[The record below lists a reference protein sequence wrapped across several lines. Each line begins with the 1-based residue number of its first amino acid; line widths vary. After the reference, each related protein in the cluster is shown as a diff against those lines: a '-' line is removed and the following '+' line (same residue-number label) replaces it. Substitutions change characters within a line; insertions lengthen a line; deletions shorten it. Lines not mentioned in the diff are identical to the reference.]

1 MSKKP
6 NGLDSKLRA
15 VNLGSSRK
23 RALESDEESGSESE
37 ENYKNIKSTRM
48 SVSKGTKEG
57 YKPGSIKHISLRNF
71 VTYDSI
77 EVSPGPNMN
86 MIIGPNGTGKS
97 TIVCAIALGLGEK
110 PAILGR
116 AKDLSEFVKHGH
128 AQGHVEITLAGPA
141 HMADSDVKIRR
152 EIYRESNK
160 SIWFVND
167 RQTTA
172 AEVIRVTKELNVQV
186 GSLCQFLPQDRVVE
200 FSKMSPQD
208 LLRETV
214 MAVGRDDLIEL
225 QKKLV
230 EKRQKERKMIEDEKR
245 LLLEAQTLK
254 KKNEVLERDVQRWQE
269 RQQAESQLRVL
280 TALVPVARYTQAK
293 ARHDQAKEERRKA
306 HVHYQEVRNATGPA
320 EAEILELETRVAA
333 SENQRRQLA
342 DRRVLLEREA
352 RKQLTKCERL
362 ESAQRDLNSEMD
374 ALKRRAQK
382 RKETIAALRSEI
394 ARLEAEFGEI
404 PRPPDAEPEEMLQ
417 EIADLRSRK
426 LEMNNEIIQIQ
437 EEQNG
442 LSRSGTRIN
451 ADIGSRTA
459 QMRDLDDVVVQRR
472 EALRRFNEDTFK
484 ALEWLEAN
492 RSMFS
497 QHVFAPVCL
506 EASVR
511 DSRFAA
517 IIESVVGMSTLRTF
531 VVQCDEDYHK
541 FARNVID
548 TMKLRVDVVSLR
560 KTLDDFHPPLP
571 QSRLSSLGFDGYA
584 LDFIDAPRPVLAAMC
599 DRDRIH
605 ETPVALGSVDNQA
618 IESQNLFKEYVA
630 DGTKYS
636 ITRGRYGS
644 RASTVTTMR
653 TRPQARLLSAGETD
667 ESRAQRERLTREI
680 DELRNQLGENEK
692 TMRKLGMRERKV
704 RDSHRQIE
712 FRESEL
718 RKERENRTEA
728 MRVFNR
734 AQVRIESKQ
743 AQLDSLVSEERKE
756 AQGGQTLVQ
765 QERKRIESE
774 LRENAQ
780 SRTQAIADVAQAV
793 SEIATVLHDAAS
805 TGLQG
810 LCNARALNSLR
821 EEADRQRRAVDEAR
835 EAFERANLAFGE
847 AKEHAK
853 MCLEETRSVTDGM
866 TDDERQAVRD
876 AQEQRR
882 EVTCEE
888 LEIEL
893 STCRQRLSMAAN
905 SGLSARV
912 MEQYAERKA
921 QLENV
926 ETECERIVVGL
937 RSVRNQKRSLRRKWE
952 GPLNQ
957 IIQEISENFTRMFDH
972 IGCSGEVRLKRV
984 GDGVVSVPDTTAT
997 ADMDP
1002 EHDENNDGDNSQQE
1016 PPRDDE
1022 DYGSWGIEIR
1032 VSFRSNEDLQ
1042 ALDNHRQS
1050 GGERAVSTIVYLQSL
1065 QSLVAAP
1072 FRVVDE
1078 INQGMDQRNE
1088 RLIHALIVNTA
1099 CQPDVGQYFLITPKL
1114 LQDLEYHP
1122 MMKILCIFNGEWQPE
1137 AFNFSKYI
1145 SNARSTAVR

>member
-1 MSKKP
+1 MSTSLA
-6 NGLDSKLRA
+6 GLNSKLRA
-15 VNLGSSRK
+15 VKLNTRK
-23 RALESDEESGSESE
+23 RTLEESGDEATGSESE
-37 ENYKNIKSTRM
+37 EIARHLRTLK
-48 SVSKGTKEG
+48 KEATGSSSISG

-110 PAILGR
+110 PSILGR

-128 AQGHVEITLAGPA
+128 GQGHVEITLAGSA
-141 HMADSDVKIRR
+141 GLNDGDVRIRR
-152 EIYRESNK
+152 EIHRESNK
-160 SIWFVND
+160 SVWYVNG

-172 AEVIRVTKELNVQV
+172 AEVTRVTRELNVQV
-186 GSLCQFLPQDRVVE
+186 SSLCQFLPQDRVVE
-200 FSKMSPQD
+200 FSKLSPQD
-208 LLRETV
+208 LLRET
-214 MAVGRDDLIEL
+214 MAAVGREDLVEL

-230 EKRQKERKMIEDEKR
+230 EKRQKERKMVEDERR
-245 LLLEAQTLK
+245 LLAEAQTLK

-293 ARHDQAKEERRKA
+293 ARHDQAKEQRRKA
-306 HVHYQEVRNATGPA
+306 HVHYQEVRNAAGPA
-320 EAEILELETRVAA
+320 EDEILELESRVAA
-333 SENQRRQLA
+333 SENQRRLLA
-342 DRRVLLEREA
+342 DRRALLEREA
-352 RKQLTKCERL
+352 RKQLAKYERL
-362 ESAQRDLNSEMD
+362 ESAQRDLNGELD
-374 ALKRRAQK
+374 ALKKRAQK
-382 RKETIAALRSEI
+382 RKETIATLRSEI
-394 ARLEAEFGEI
+394 ARLESEFSDMA
-404 PRPPDAEPEEMLQ
+404 RPPDAESEDILQ
-417 EIADLRSRK
+417 EVADLRARK

-451 ADIGSRTA
+451 SDIDSRAA
-459 QMRDLDDVVVQRR
+459 QMRDLDDVAVQRR

-492 RSMFS
+492 RGMFS

-511 DSRFAA
+511 DSRYAA
-517 IIESVVGMSTLRTF
+517 IIESIVGMSTLRTF
-531 VVQCDEDYHK
+531 VVQCDEDYHR
-541 FARNVID
+541 FTRNVID

-560 KTLDDFHPPLP
+560 RTLDDFQPPLA
-571 QSRLSSLGFDGYA
+571 RNTLGTLGFDGYA

-599 DRDRIH
+599 DRDHIH
-605 ETPVALGSVDNQA
+605 ETPVALGSIDNQA
-618 IESQNLFKEYVA
+618 VESKNAFKEYVA
-630 DGTKYS
+630 DGTRYS
-636 ITRGRYGS
+636 VTRGRYGS

-653 TRPQARLLSAGETD
+653 IRPHARLLSAGETD
-667 ESRAQRERLTREI
+667 ESRAARERFTREI
-680 DELRNQLGENEK
+680 DELRNQLGENER
-692 TMRKLGMRERKV
+692 TMRKLGLRERKV

-712 FRESEL
+712 FRENEL
-718 RKERENRTEA
+718 RKERENRAEA
-728 MRVFNR
+728 MRVYNR

-743 AQLDSLVSEERKE
+743 AQLDSLLSEERKE

-765 QERKRIESE
+765 QERRRIDGE
-774 LRENAQ
+774 LRDNAS
-780 SRTQAIADVAQAV
+780 SRAQAIAEVAEAMA
-793 SEIATVLHDAAS
+793 EIAAVLHDTAAA
-805 TGLQG
+805 GLLG
-810 LCNARALNSLR
+810 LSNARALNALR
-821 EEADRQRRAVDEAR
+821 VEADRQRRAVEEAK
-835 EAFERANLAFGE
+835 EAFEQANLAFGE

-866 TDDERQAVRD
+866 TDEERQAVRD

-882 EVTCEE
+882 DVTCEE

-921 QLENV
+921 QLENA
-926 ETECERIVVGL
+926 ETECERIVAQL
-937 RSVRNQKRSLRRKWE
+937 RSIRKQKRSLRRQWE
-952 GPLNQ
+952 QPLSQ
-957 IIQEISENFTRMFDH
+957 IVQQISENFTRMFDY
-972 IGCSGEVRLKRV
+972 IGCSGEVRLKRA
-984 GDGVVSVPDTTAT
+984 GDGVVSMPDSSVANG
-997 ADMDP
+997 DDS
-1002 EHDENNDGDNSQQE
+1002 DDDGNQGTRPQ
-1016 PPRDDE
+1016 DDE
-1022 DYGSWGIEIR
+1022 DYGSWGVEIR
-1032 VSFRSNEDLQ
+1032 VSFRSNEELQ

-1099 CQPDVGQYFLITPKL
+1099 CRRDVGQYFLITPKL

-1122 MMKILCIFNGEWQPE
+1122 MMKVLCIFNGEWQPE

-1145 SNARSTAVR
+1145 SNARGTSAVRA

>member
-1 MSKKP
+1 MSSSRLGTL
-6 NGLDSKLRA
+6 NSKMRA
-15 VNLGSSRK
+15 VKLEPRK
-23 RALESDEESGSESE
+23 RALESDDEANSDCDEITQQRRVAKT
-37 ENYKNIKSTRM
+37 NYFSNGVVR
-48 SVSKGTKEG
+48 
-57 YKPGSIKHISLRNF
+57 YKPGSIKHISLKNF

-110 PAILGR
+110 PSILGR

-128 AQGHVEITLAGPA
+128 EQGHVEITLAGPA

-152 EIYRESNK
+152 EIHRENNK
-160 SIWFVND
+160 SVWYVD
-167 RQTTA
+167 GRQTTA
-172 AEVIRVTKELNVQV
+172 AEVTRVTKELNVQV

-200 FSKMSPQD
+200 FSKLSPQD
-208 LLRETV
+208 LLRETIS
-214 MAVGRDDLIEL
+214 AVGRDDLIEL

-230 EKRQKERKMIEDEKR
+230 EKRLKERRMVEDEKR
-245 LLLEAQTLK
+245 LLVEAQTLK

-269 RQQAESQLRVL
+269 RQKAESQLRVL

-293 ARHDQAKEERRKA
+293 ARHDLAKEERRKA
-306 HVHYQEVRNATGPA
+306 HVHYQQVRNATGPA
-320 EAEILELETRVAA
+320 EDEMLELESRVAS

-352 RKQLTKCERL
+352 RKHLAKYERL

-382 RKETIAALRSEI
+382 RKETIAALRSEV
-394 ARLEAEFGEI
+394 AQLEAEFSDM
-404 PRPPDAEPEEMLQ
+404 PQPPDAESDEVLREV
-417 EIADLRSRK
+417 ADLRSRK
-426 LEMNNEIIQIQ
+426 LEMSNEIIRIQ
-437 EEQNG
+437 DEQNG
-442 LSRSGTRIN
+442 LSRSGTRIS
-451 ADIGSRTA
+451 ADISSRAA
-459 QMRDLDDVVVQRR
+459 QLRDLDDVAVQRR
-472 EALRRFNEDTFK
+472 EALRRANEDTFK

-492 RSMFS
+492 RNMFS

-506 EASVR
+506 EASIR
-511 DSRFAA
+511 DSRYAA
-517 IIESVVGMSTLRTF
+517 IIESIVGMSTLRTF
-531 VVQCDEDYHK
+531 VVQCDDDYHT

-548 TMKLRVDVVSLR
+548 RMRLRVDVVSLR
-560 KTLDDFHPPLP
+560 RTMEDFRSPLP
-571 QSRLSSLGFDGYA
+571 KNRLDALGFDGYA
-584 LDFIDAPRPVLAAMC
+584 LDFIDAPRPVLAALC
-599 DRDRIH
+599 DRDHVH

-618 IESQNLFKEYVA
+618 IEEEHLFKEYVA

-653 TRPQARLLSAGETD
+653 TRPHARLLSAGETD
-667 ESRAQRERLTREI
+667 ESRAAREQITREI
-680 DELRNQLGENEK
+680 DELRNQQTENER
-692 TMRKLGMRERKV
+692 TMRKLSTRERKV

-712 FRESEL
+712 FRENEL
-718 RKERENRTEA
+718 RKERENRAEA
-728 MRVFNR
+728 MRVYNR

-743 AQLDSLVSEERKE
+743 AQLESLVSEERKE
-756 AQGGQTLVQ
+756 AQGGRTLVQ
-765 QERKRIESE
+765 QERKRIEGE
-774 LRENAQ
+774 LCDNAKC
-780 SRTQAIADVAQAV
+780 RAQAVADVAETVA
-793 SEIATVLHDAAS
+793 SIASVLHDTAAA
-805 TGLQG
+805 GLQG
-810 LCNARALNSLR
+810 LNNARALNVLR
-821 EEADRQRRAVDEAR
+821 VEADRQRRAVEDAKEL
-835 EAFERANLAFGE
+835 FEQANLAFGE

-866 TDDERQAVRD
+866 TDEERQAVRD

-882 EVTCEE
+882 DVSCEE

-926 ETECERIVVGL
+926 EAEHDRTLVQL
-937 RSVRNQKRSLRRKWE
+937 RSIRKQKCSLRRQWE
-952 GPLNQ
+952 TPLEQ
-957 IIQEISENFTRMFDH
+957 IIQRISENFTRMFDY

-984 GDGVVSVPDTTAT
+984 GDGVVSAVEPDTA
-997 ADMDP
+997 APDQ
-1002 EHDENNDGDNSQQE
+1002 EDEEDSQQQQQQQ
-1016 PPRDDE
+1016 PRDDE
-1022 DYGSWGIEIR
+1022 DYGSWGAEIR

-1088 RLIHALIVNTA
+1088 RLIHALIVDTA

-1122 MMKILCIFNGEWQPE
+1122 MMKVLCIFNGEWQPE

-1145 SNARSTAVR
+1145 NNARGTTSVRA